1 MNGDQNICGVSN
13 LYSYKSLSQ
22 CENKCNEMD
31 NCLGFNFYDESSVCY
46 LKQLLNERCPIK
58 YHSTVTVYLKFELGK
73 ISIHSICVRAYN
85 NQNH

>member
-1 MNGDQNICGVSN
+1 
-13 LYSYKSLSQ
+13 
-22 CENKCNEMD
+22 MD
-31 NCLGFNFYDESSVCY
+31 NCLGFNFYDETSVCF

-73 ISIHSICVRAYN
+73 ISIHSTCVRAYN